1 MTNVGFAKA
10 IEHIFLHSQE
20 NADVEWKFTRT
31 QMWLEWIDRIN
42 NVPVPFNLLYFIL
55 RCLFSECFKK
65 CCCEGVSGQM
75 RKFIIIIR
83 STISTIIFL
92 ISIRDKMARSRE
104 QDTHFSTI
112 P

>member
-65 CCCEGVSGQM
+65 CCCEGVSGQ
-75 RKFIIIIR
+75 
-83 STISTIIFL
+83 
-92 ISIRDKMARSRE
+92 RSRNIYLRVE
-104 QDTHFSTI
+104 AKGVNERRSRGELGASLFTE
-112 P
+112 

>member
-10 IEHIFLHSQE
+10 IEHIFFIHSQE

-55 RCLFSECFKK
+55 RCLFPECFKK
-65 CCCEGVSGQM
+65 CCCEGRQTDVEQGNGDGVADVEQGNGDSVADCPSSDTW
-75 RKFIIIIR
+75 RKD
-83 STISTIIFL
+83 IF
-92 ISIRDKMARSRE
+92 RC
-104 QDTHFSTI
+104 

>member
-10 IEHIFLHSQE
+10 IEHIFFIHSQE

-65 CCCEGVSGQM
+65 CCCEGVSGQ
-75 RKFIIIIR
+75 
-83 STISTIIFL
+83 
-92 ISIRDKMARSRE
+92 RSRNIYLRVE
-104 QDTHFSTI
+104 VKGVNERHSRGELGASLFTE
-112 P
+112 